1 MNFWTKSKL
10 QARLF
15 FQSATLPKWIA
26 RIAAILFPLWLAVV
40 CNYIS
45 FASLASLKT
54 LLTTNIGAFF
64 VWCHISLC
72 YLSFIIMYLSSF
84 LGQCHHHKLCV
95 DIIIFD

>member
-40 CNYIS
+40 CNSIS
-45 FASLASLKT
+45 FASLVHFCLVS
-54 LLTTNIGAFF
+54 
-64 VWCHISLC
+64 
-72 YLSFIIMYLSSF
+72 Y
-84 LGQCHHHKLCV
+84 
-95 DIIIFD
+95 